1 MSNRRVVITG
11 VGMISAVGNSADEL
25 WWAVCAGES
34 GIGPITQFDAS
45 EYDSR
50 IAGEVK
56 DFDPTAWM
64 ARKIARRCDRFVQ
77 FALVAS
83 GLALKDAELEI
94 TEHNRD
100 RVGVLIGSGVGG
112 LGTWERQY
120 EILLKRG
127 PSRVSPFLV
136 PMLIV
141 DMASGMVA
149 IETGARGPNMAISTA
164 CASSAH
170 ALGEAAAMIKRD
182 AAAVMIAGGA
192 EAAVTPTGMAGF
204 TSAKALSTRNDDPQ
218 RACRPFDRDR
228 DGFVVGEGSTVLV
241 LEELGHARAR
251 GAKIWGELLGYGAS
265 ADAYHITAP
274 DPEGIGAR
282 LAMEAALNDAGL
294 GAADIDY
301 VNAHAP
307 GTPAGDAGEAQAL
320 EAVFSDS
327 VPISSTKPIHGH
339 QLGAAGATEL
349 VATLLTIREN
359 VIPHTLNCD
368 NLDEAVPEC
377 LDIVR
382 DEPRPAEV
390 NVAMSNSFG
399 FGGHNAVLIVRG
411 PE

>member
-1 MSNRRVVITG
+1 MNDRRVVITG
-11 VGMISAVGNSADEL
+11 VGMISAVGNSPHEL
-25 WWAVCAGES
+25 WRALCAGES

-56 DFDPTAWM
+56 GFEPTAWM
-64 ARKIARRCDRFVQ
+64 DRKIARRCDRFVQ
-77 FALVAS
+77 FALAAS
-83 GLALKDAELEI
+83 SLAVKDAALEI
-94 TEHNRD
+94 TEDNRD

-120 EILLKRG
+120 EILLTRG

-170 ALGEAAAMIKRD
+170 ALGEAAAMIRRD

-192 EAAVTPTGMAGF
+192 EAAITPTGMAGF
-204 TSAKALSTRNDDPQ
+204 ASARALSTRNDDPQ

-307 GTPAGDAGEAQAL
+307 GTPAGDVGEARAL

-339 QLGAAGATEL
+339 QLGAAGATEI

-368 NLDEAVPEC
+368 NIDEAVPEC
-377 LDIVR
+377 LDIVQ
-382 DEPRPAEV
+382 DEPRRAEV
-390 NVAMSNSFG
+390 SLAMSNSFG